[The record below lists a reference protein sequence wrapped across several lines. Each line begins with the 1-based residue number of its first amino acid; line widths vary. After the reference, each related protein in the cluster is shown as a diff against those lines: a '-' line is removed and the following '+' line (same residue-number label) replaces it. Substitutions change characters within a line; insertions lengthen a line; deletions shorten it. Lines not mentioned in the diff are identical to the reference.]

1 MKSFNARP
9 TDCMSES
16 KINAFQWL
24 ASVASTLYKII
35 NIYSKYRNV
44 FSFYLASLV
53 YRKFL
58 SD

>member
-9 TDCMSES
+9 SGYMRGS

>member
-1 MKSFNARP
+1 MKSFNAKP
-9 TDCMSES
+9 TGCMMGS

-24 ASVASTLYKII
+24 ASVATTLYKII
-35 NIYSKYRNV
+35 KIYGECRNV
-44 FSFYLASLV
+44 FRFSMASLV